1 MIIYNIIM
9 CPYVIPQPRYIPL
22 VYDVIVLLIYSIGE
36 HCIKVGVVMSKSSD
50 DVILTNVFYWS
61 NETILLNILILLL
74 GNEHWSL
81 LQVMSDSENH
91 YSIIIKNYNNI

>member
-1 MIIYNIIM
+1 MSI
-9 CPYVIPQPRYIPL
+9 YVIPQPRYIPL